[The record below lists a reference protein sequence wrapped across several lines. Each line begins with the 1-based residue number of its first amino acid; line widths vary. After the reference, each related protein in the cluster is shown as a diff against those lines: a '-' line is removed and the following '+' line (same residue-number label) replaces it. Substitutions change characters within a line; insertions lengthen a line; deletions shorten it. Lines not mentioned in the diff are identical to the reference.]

1 MVAGHMLVIYQNNPL
16 KKKKNGKE
24 EGKVDRI
31 GMDYEISWKGYTF
44 FLQTFG
50 MLSFFLVTFGP

>member
-1 MVAGHMLVIYQNNPL
+1 MLVIYQNNPL